1 MELDAVEAVNVLT
14 VVKSPG
20 NLVCDASGHC
30 WVDSQGRL
38 HFFDELSGMTASI
51 TAPVA
56 FTPVDTTVDTV
67 VTAKSATATTAQP
80 ERHTITNRHS
90 TMTRAGELTKRVL
103 IISAV

>member
-20 NLVCDASGHC
+20 NLVCDASRHC